1 MKMRTESIYCAAV
14 NVGRKRMRWTYKV
27 YYAGRFVAA
36 FTSRAKARE
45 FMEGMT
51 DFDVPFL
58 ITPDIAGQIPT
69 MRGELK

>member
-1 MKMRTESIYCAAV
+1 MRTESIYCAAV
-14 NVGRKRMRWTYKV
+14 NVGRKRMRWTYRV

-45 FMEGMT
+45 FMENMT
-51 DFDVPFL
+51 DFDLPFL

-69 MRGELK
+69 MIGTLK